1 MFCEGTGRKDKE
13 RKRSNNKK
21 MGGTDQQNTDK
32 THRFNVKM
40 IGISFDFSS
49 FYVFFFI
56 VIIISI
62 RERDTLQ
69 ISTLLSGVYNNI
81 FYIKTMMSKRIY
93 HRSLMTFLLHC
104 KLLSFTF
111 FYAFS
116 TRVTTWSIIVCFLP
130 FVWVPSYLT

>member
-49 FYVFFFI
+49 FYVFFFYCYYYQHQ
-56 VIIISI
+56 
-62 RERDTLQ
+62 RER
-69 ISTLLSGVYNNI
+69 
-81 FYIKTMMSKRIY
+81 
-93 HRSLMTFLLHC
+93 
-104 KLLSFTF
+104 
-111 FYAFS
+111 
-116 TRVTTWSIIVCFLP
+116 
-130 FVWVPSYLT
+130 YLTNKYFTIGSIQQYILY